1 MSQTFM
7 YICLMKEV
15 VVINEDTVTVSQ
27 QDLDIV
33 NKLSNGLTCGE
44 IGFSY
49 NLSKRTIEA
58 HVSKLKN
65 YFDCDTIPQ
74 LVATFIRKGLIK

>member
-1 MSQTFM
+1 
-7 YICLMKEV
+7 MKEV
-15 VVINEDTVTVSQ
+15 IVLNDDTVTVSK

-33 NKLSNGLTCGE
+33 DRLSNGYTCGE
-44 IGFSY
+44 IGHDY
-49 NLSKRTIEA
+49 RLSKRTIEA

-74 LVATFIRKGLIK
+74 LVATVIRKGLIK